1 MKTLTP
7 AERLIVAADFNP
19 GPSIGGLGR
28 RWVMSE
34 VLSLAN
40 KLKGTSVYLKVN
52 SALRACGY
60 ELINLIHC
68 QELRVFADLKLIDIG
83 GTLSTDGVLIRE
95 ANPEILTVMCVA
107 GVSAIQ
113 ALKAELPDTE
123 VLGVT
128 VLTSLKDA
136 DTHAMFTCS
145 TEEAVLRFA
154 QVAAD
159 AKIDGL
165 ISSPKEAKVLRA
177 KFGVVLSLNTPAI
190 RPTWAIVPGDDQN
203 PERIM
208 TPAKAIKAGAD
219 RIVVG
224 RPITQAKDPY
234 DAVMRT
240 IEEIAKAVEEKE
252 VVGIPGTNPEG
263 EVPTYR
269 PVIRDEI
276 QLGWCQECNRPILT
290 TPHNCPAEMGVKGF

>member
-1 MKTLTP
+1 MQKTLSP
-7 AERLIVAADFNP
+7 AERLIVAADFKPTAPN
-19 GPSIGGLGR
+19 GKD
-28 RWVMSE
+28 WVKAQ
-34 VLSLAN
+34 VLLLAN
-40 KLKGTSVYLKVN
+40 KLRGTGVYLKVN

-60 ELINLIHC
+60 DLIGDI
-68 QELRVFADLKLIDIG
+68 QSRGLRVFADLKLIDISE
-83 GTLSTDGVLIRE
+83 TLSTDGILLRE
-95 ANPEILTVMCVA
+95 VKPELLTTMCVA
-107 GVSAIQ
+107 GLTAMQ

-136 DTHAMFTCS
+136 DTQAMFTCS
-145 TEEAVLRFA
+145 TEEAVMRFA

-165 ISSPKEAKVLRA
+165 ISSPKEAEMLRA
-177 KFGVVLSLNTPAI
+177 KFGIVLSLNTPAI

-208 TPAKAIKAGAD
+208 TPVKAIKAGAD

-224 RPITQAKDPY
+224 RPIVRAENPY

-240 IEEIAKAVEEKE
+240 IEEIASATAKE
-252 VVGIPGTNPEG
+252 
-263 EVPTYR
+263 
-269 PVIRDEI
+269 
-276 QLGWCQECNRPILT
+276 
-290 TPHNCPAEMGVKGF
+290 

>member
-1 MKTLTP
+1 MKKILTP
-7 AERLIVAADFNP
+7 AERLIVAADFKP
-19 GPSIGGLGR
+19 DPKLCYSFTAYFHSR
-28 RWVMSE
+28 RDYVRE
-34 VLSLAN
+34 KVLALADS
-40 KLKGTSVYLKVN
+40 LKGTGVYIKVN

-60 ELINLIHC
+60 DLIDEIHARG
-68 QELRVFADLKLIDIG
+68 LKVFADLKLYDIG
-83 GTLSTDGVLIRE
+83 ETLSTDGVLLKE
-95 ANPEILTVMCVA
+95 AKPELLTTVCVA
-107 GVSAIQ
+107 GVSAMQ

-136 DTHAMFTCS
+136 DTQAMFTCS
-145 TEEAVLRFA
+145 TEEAVMRFA

-165 ISSPKEAKVLRA
+165 ISSPKEAEVLRA
-177 KFGVVLSLNTPAI
+177 KFGIVLSLNTPAI

-224 RPITQAKDPY
+224 RPIVKAENPY
-234 DAVMRT
+234 EAVMRT
-240 IEEIAKAVEEKE
+240 IEEIASV
-252 VVGIPGTNPEG
+252 T
-263 EVPTYR
+263 
-269 PVIRDEI
+269 
-276 QLGWCQECNRPILT
+276 
-290 TPHNCPAEMGVKGF
+290 

>member
-1 MKTLTP
+1 MQKTLTP
-7 AERLIVAADFNP
+7 AERLIVAADFKPTGSN
-19 GPSIGGLGR
+19 GR
-28 RWVMSE
+28 EWVRSQ
-34 VLSLAN
+34 VLALADN
-40 KLKGTSVYLKVN
+40 LCDTGVCLKIN

-60 ELINLIHC
+60 DLIDAIHSRG
-68 QELRVFADLKLIDIG
+68 LRVFADLKLVDISE
-83 GTLSTDGVLIRE
+83 TIATDGALLKE
-95 ANPEILTVMCVA
+95 SCPELLTVMCNA
-107 GVSAIQ
+107 GVASMR

-136 DTHAMFTCS
+136 DTQAMFTCS
-145 TEEAVLRFA
+145 TEEAVMRFA

-165 ISSPKEAKVLRA
+165 ISSSKEAEVLRA

-208 TPAKAIKAGAD
+208 TPAKAIKAGVD

-224 RPITQAKDPY
+224 RPITKPPAGVTSRE
-234 DAVMRT
+234 AVVRT
-240 IEEIAKAVEEKE
+240 VEEIVSAM
-252 VVGIPGTNPEG
+252 T
-263 EVPTYR
+263 
-269 PVIRDEI
+269 
-276 QLGWCQECNRPILT
+276 
-290 TPHNCPAEMGVKGF
+290 

>member
-7 AERLIVAADFNP
+7 AERLIVAADFKPTGSN
-19 GPSIGGLGR
+19 GR
-28 RWVMSE
+28 EWVKAQ
-34 VLSLAN
+34 VLALADSLN
-40 KLKGTSVYLKVN
+40 GTGVYLKVN
-52 SALRACGY
+52 SALRAAGY
-60 ELINLIHC
+60 GLIDEIHSRG
-68 QELRVFADLKLIDIG
+68 LRVFADLKLIDIG
-83 GTLSTDGVLIRE
+83 ETLGTDGALLKE
-95 ANPEILTVMCVA
+95 AKPELLTTMCVSGITA
-107 GVSAIQ
+107 MQ

-136 DTHAMFTCS
+136 DTQAMFTCS
-145 TEEAVLRFA
+145 TEEAVMRFA

-165 ISSPKEAKVLRA
+165 ISSPKEAEVLRA

-224 RPITQAKDPY
+224 RPITKPPQGVSSR

-240 IEEIAKAVEEKE
+240 IEEITSAV
-252 VVGIPGTNPEG
+252 
-263 EVPTYR
+263 
-269 PVIRDEI
+269 
-276 QLGWCQECNRPILT
+276 
-290 TPHNCPAEMGVKGF
+290 A